1 MKQRR
6 SFTTQ
11 GKSFMSIIAGLRIKA
26 IVLLRKVLRVL
37 SARRL
42 SRYPSLRDLLVKFSR
57 SKSAA
62 VDLADAIGLY
72 EQVLKLRPKYIL
84 ELGPGTSTN
93 IICLAIDDIRKTD
106 VAYSPTF
113 LSFEENQEWLQFH
126 EDTFVPSLRKYVTL
140 GFSPSGKKESDVPGQ
155 YVAHYIDIPKL
166 PYEFVFID
174 GPDFLR
180 YGCTWSSD
188 AVDLADTFAQKVSV
202 VFDNREHTVRETWKR
217 LQSKGFLLKRNFYSL
232 CYEICRE

>member
-1 MKQRR
+1 
-6 SFTTQ
+6 
-11 GKSFMSIIAGLRIKA
+11 MSTYAGLRIKA
-26 IVLLRKVLRVL
+26 IVLLRKVLRFL

-42 SRYPSLRDLLVKFSR
+42 SRYPSLRDLLGKFAQ

-72 EQVLKLRPKYIL
+72 EQVLKLRSKCIL

-106 VAYSPTF
+106 PAYEPTF
-113 LSFEENQEWLQFH
+113 LSFEENQEWLAFH
-126 EDTFVPSLRKYVTL
+126 EQTFEPSLRRYVKL
-140 GFSPSGKKESDVPGQ
+140 DFLPSGRKESDVPGQ
-155 YVAHYIDIPKL
+155 YVAHYVGVPPM
-166 PYEFVFID
+166 PYDFVFID

-188 AVDLADTFAQKVSV
+188 ALDLADTLARKTSI

-217 LQSKGFLLKRNFYSL
+217 LEPKGFVLRRNFYSL
-232 CYEICRE
+232 CYEICRD